1 MDVSIIVMDPMFL
14 DGHWE
19 ELDES
24 GFDSLYVIDHPYM
37 TTPDPWPL
45 LAYVAARTERI
56 RLGTHVTAAPFHH
69 PTELASAVATVDVLS
84 KGRARLGIGAGYN
97 RADFEPFGFP
107 RPPLRERLDR
117 LEEMMQ
123 VLVKLW
129 SEEKAEFEGSY
140 FQLRGGA
147 NLLPK
152 PIQEPHPPLI
162 VGVNTPGRGL
172 GVAAR
177 HAQELNTWQ
186 HGPDVVADLAKAA
199 AEACRQVGRAPETLR
214 ITSDVLML
222 RGGDEAAA
230 RQMSEGIRDG
240 ARAGG
245 RGVRAT
251 DWGAG
256 GILFGDAD
264 AMTQQARRFAA
275 VGVDEL
281 TVTISTMEDLKWFCA
296 EVLPGIG

>member
-19 ELDES
+19 ELDAS

-147 NLLPK
+147 NLL
-152 PIQEPHPPLI
+152 IA
-162 VGVNTPGRGL
+162 GR
-172 GVAAR
+172 VPAAEDHR
-177 HAQELNTWQ
+177 FAHDI
-186 HGPDVVADLAKAA
+186 GPARQGEQIAEQRRAA
-199 AEACRQVGRAPETLR
+199 AHHAADQYTRR
-214 ITSDVLML
+214 
-222 RGGDEAAA
+222 RGPWIIHG
-230 RQMSEGIRDG
+230 
-240 ARAGG
+240 
-245 RGVRAT
+245 
-251 DWGAG
+251 
-256 GILFGDAD
+256 L
-264 AMTQQARRFAA
+264 
-275 VGVDEL
+275 
-281 TVTISTMEDLKWFCA
+281 CN
-296 EVLPGIG
+296 